1 MNVALDF
8 QPNCIVNLEIDL
20 PADRVTKEWN
30 NIAKEYQKQA
40 RIPGYRP
47 GKAPMSMIESRYGR
61 EIESEIRDSLS
72 HEVVIEAAKEKNL
85 RLHAIDKIT
94 ESIIAPD
101 KSMKIHAVVVRT
113 PDFDLPEYK
122 NLALEVYK
130 RAVTEADV
138 DQLLEYLR
146 DPHSTFEPVTDRA
159 LAMEDFAVVTY
170 EGKVDGQLLSEVA
183 PKAPAQLSG
192 RRNAWVLMSEG
203 TLVPGFAKA
212 IEGMKID
219 EQRNFT
225 LDVPENFP
233 VSEIQGK
240 KVDYSV
246 TLHGINLRK
255 AAPLDDALAEKIEP
269 GATLE
274 SLKQKIRERQ
284 QESADY
290 QFDTAKRNAAVKK
303 LLSLFT
309 CELPEQAVAV
319 ETGSI
324 IKDIVAE
331 SQARGMSDDDLKSS
345 TDQIVETA
353 SESARERVRANFVLL
368 RIAEQEKIEET
379 ESELYQALFETAERH
394 QIPVKKLAKD
404 LSRKGGIGRLREQI
418 RITKALDYVVSNATV
433 TELAEPK
440 EEAPQQATT

>member
-1 MNVALDF
+1 MNVALDY

-20 PADRVTKEWN
+20 PADKVATEWN
-30 NIAKEYQKQA
+30 KVAKEYQKQA

-47 GKAPMSMIESRYGR
+47 GKAPMAMIESRYGR
-61 EIESEIRDSLS
+61 EIESEVSDSLS
-72 HEVVIEAAKEKNL
+72 YEAVVEASKEKNL
-85 RLHAIDKIT
+85 RLHAIEKIS
-94 ESIIAPD
+94 ESSIAAD
-101 KSMKIHAVVVRT
+101 KSMKIRATVVRT

-130 RAVTEADV
+130 RPVTEADV

-170 EGKVDGQLLSEVA
+170 EGKIEGQPLTEVA
-183 PKAPAQLSG
+183 PKAPAQLAG
-192 RRNAWVLMSEG
+192 RRNGWVLMSEG
-203 TLVPGFAKA
+203 TLIPGFAKA
-212 IEGMKID
+212 IEGMKIE
-219 EQRNFT
+219 EQRTFT
-225 LDVPENFP
+225 LEVPETFP
-233 VSEIQGK
+233 VPEIQGK
-240 KVDYSV
+240 KVDYTV

-255 AAPLDDALAEKIEP
+255 LAPLDDALAAKIEP
-269 GATLE
+269 GSTLE

-290 QFDTAKRNAAVKK
+290 QFDVGKRNAAVKK
-303 LLSLFT
+303 LLGLFT
-309 CELPEQAVAV
+309 CELPEQAVAA

-324 IKDIVAE
+324 LKDIVAE

-379 ESELYQALFETAERH
+379 EAELYQAVLEMSERH
-394 QIPVKKLAKD
+394 RVPVKKLVKD
-404 LSRKGGIGRLREQI
+404 LSRKGGIGRIREQI
-418 RITKALDYVVSNATV
+418 RITKALDYVISSATV
-433 TELAEPK
+433 TELSEPK
-440 EEAPQQATT
+440 EAAQQATN